1 MKTLEKTARRRNLDT
16 SGEHNND
23 DIKIC
28 QQIEDKAERNGAA
41 PPAPINNENNKDT
54 SMPITAHREGP
65 NNGGISE
72 LISEE
77 SSRKCIAAENGDI
90 IGGVSR
96 NPLKSRPSF
105 YVSHSS
111 KVYFKLFNFLYS
123 KPGQCFRHFFF

>member
-16 SGEHNND
+16 RGEHNND

-41 PPAPINNENNKDT
+41 PAPINNENNKDT

-72 LISEE
+72 VISEE
-77 SSRKCIAAENGDI
+77 SSRKCIATENGDI

-111 KVYFKLFNFLYS
+111 KVYFKLFNFLYTI
-123 KPGQCFRHFFF
+123 